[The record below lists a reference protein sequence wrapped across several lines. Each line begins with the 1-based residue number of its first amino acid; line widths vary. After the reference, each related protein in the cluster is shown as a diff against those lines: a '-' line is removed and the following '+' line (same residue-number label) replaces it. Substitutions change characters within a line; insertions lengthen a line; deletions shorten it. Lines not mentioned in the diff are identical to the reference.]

1 MKKLKLTIIGGGTIA
16 EAMLGRVL
24 AAAILPK
31 EDIVVSDIKANRCQY
46 LSDTYGIQTTTNN
59 EVAIRHADIVLL
71 AVKPQVCAKVLEQ
84 LSNYLK
90 DKSLISIVAGYTY
103 NDLRSHLKPS
113 TRLLC
118 VMPNTPALVG
128 KGMSVLYKEHTLTD
142 LEFDFAKSFFQSF
155 GEIEI
160 LSEVY
165 ADAVVSVSGSSPAF
179 VLLFIEAMAD
189 GAVYKGLPRKIAYK
203 LAAQSVLGAA
213 TLVKETGKHPGS
225 LKDNVCSP
233 GGTTIEA
240 IRSLEKNKFRS
251 TMMEA
256 IIAAADKAQKIK

>member
-1 MKKLKLTIIGGGTIA
+1 MKKNKLTIIGGGTIA

-24 AAAILPK
+24 DASILPK
-31 EDIVVSDIKANRCQY
+31 EDIVVSDIKEKRCKY
-46 LSDTYGIQTTTNN
+46 MSDTYGIQTTMDN
-59 EVAIRHADIVLL
+59 ESAIKHADMVLL
-71 AVKPQVCAKVLEQ
+71 AVKPQVCAKVLDQ
-84 LSNYLK
+84 LADYLE
-90 DKSLISIVAGYTY
+90 DKSLVSIVAGYTY
-103 NDLRSHLKPS
+103 EDLRKHLKPS

-128 KGMSVLYKEHTLTD
+128 QGMSVLYKEHSLTEE
-142 LEFDFAKSFFQSF
+142 EFDFAKSFFQSF

-189 GAVYKGLPRKIAYK
+189 GAVYKGLPRKTAYR

-213 TLVKETGKHPGS
+213 TLVKETGRHPGS

-256 IIAAADKAQKIK
+256 VIAAAEKAQRIK